1 MNDDPSRPDARS
13 DAERTAARP
22 EAAESLESEPPQS
35 PSPERASPESASP
48 ESASAGNAPDDDN
61 QGGVTDWLKGL
72 FGRGDETDEA
82 GANGSGGEARFA
94 APPEAGSMMR
104 NLLEFVDLRVE
115 DVMVPRAEIV
125 AIDEDA
131 SVHELLHRF
140 MEANH
145 SRLPVYRE
153 TLDDPV
159 GMVHIKDFLRWLTER
174 TGMPPENG
182 KQNGKPNGKRNG
194 NQNGKNRKADKDNAS
209 DSGQDSGQ
217 DSGKSRPGAAK
228 TDVGDVAVTLP
239 EADLDTTVMQTGIL
253 RPLLFVPPSMRAADL
268 LVKMQST
275 RSHMA
280 IVVDEYGGTDGLV
293 SIEDLVEEIVGDIAD
308 EHDED
313 EAELISPAEDG
324 VYLADARA
332 PIEDVEKLLGLSLLP
347 EEREEDADS
356 LGGLIVSMLGRVPVR
371 GELLRHPAG
380 IELEILEADP
390 RRVRKIRIHARP
402 KPQRQRR
409 KEPGGQG

>member
-1 MNDDPSRPDARS
+1 MNDDPSRPDTRS
-13 DAERTAARP
+13 DAELASARP
-22 EAAESLESEPPQS
+22 EPGESPDSEPPQG
-35 PSPERASPESASP
+35 PSPENVSPANPPP
-48 ESASAGNAPDDDN
+48 ESASAGSATDGDG
-61 QGGVTDWLKGL
+61 QGGVTDWFKGL
-72 FGRGDETDEA
+72 FGRGEETDEA
-82 GANGSGGEARFA
+82 GNGGGEARFA

-125 AIDEDA
+125 AVDESA
-131 SVHELLHRF
+131 SVHELLRRF

-153 TLDDPV
+153 TLDDPL

-174 TGMPPENG
+174 TGMPTDNAKHNA
-182 KQNGKPNGKRNG
+182 KQNGKKTAKETGKDPGKDPG
-194 NQNGKNRKADKDNAS
+194 NDA
-209 DSGQDSGQ
+209 
-217 DSGKSRPGAAK
+217 GKSRPGAA
-228 TDVGDVAVTLP
+228 TPDIGDVTVALP
-239 EADLDTTVMQTGIL
+239 EADLGTTVKQTGIL

-324 VYLADARA
+324 VYVADARA
-332 PIEDVEKLLGLSLLP
+332 PIEDVEELLGLSLLP

-390 RRVRKIRIHARP
+390 RRVRKIRIHTRP

-409 KEPGGQG
+409 KEPGGQS

>member
-1 MNDDPSRPDARS
+1 MNDDPSRPSARS
-13 DAERTAARP
+13 DDEQRPAPDAA
-22 EAAESLESEPPQS
+22 ESEPPQS
-35 PSPERASPESASP
+35 PSPESASP
-48 ESASAGNAPDDDN
+48 ESLAPENSPADDGH
-61 QGGVTDWLKGL
+61 GGVTDWLKGL
-72 FGRGDETDEA
+72 FGRGEDTDEA
-82 GANGSGGEARFA
+82 GANGSEARFT

-125 AIDEDA
+125 AVDEDA
-131 SVHELLHRF
+131 SVHELLRRF

-174 TGMPPENG
+174 TGAPQEKGKSNG
-182 KQNGKPNGKRNG
+182 KQNGKEGE
-194 NQNGKNRKADKDNAS
+194 NAAK
-209 DSGQDSGQ
+209 DSGKDA
-217 DSGKSRPGAAK
+217 GKSRPGAVK
-228 TDVGDVAVTLP
+228 DLGEVAVVLP
-239 EADLDTTVMQTGIL
+239 EADLDTTVKQTAIL

-313 EAELISPAEDG
+313 EAELISPAEEG
-324 VYLADARA
+324 VYVADARA
-332 PIEDVEKLLGLSLLP
+332 PIEDVEELLGLSLLP

-390 RRVRKIRIHARP
+390 RRVRKIRIHTRP

-409 KEPGGQG
+409 KESGGQG

>member
-1 MNDDPSRPDARS
+1 
-13 DAERTAARP
+13 
-22 EAAESLESEPPQS
+22 
-35 PSPERASPESASP
+35 
-48 ESASAGNAPDDDN
+48 
-61 QGGVTDWLKGL
+61 
-72 FGRGDETDEA
+72 
-82 GANGSGGEARFA
+82 
-94 APPEAGSMMR
+94 MMR

-131 SVHELLHRF
+131 SVHDLLRRF

-174 TGMPPENG
+174 
-182 KQNGKPNGKRNG
+182 
-194 NQNGKNRKADKDNAS
+194 
-209 DSGQDSGQ
+209 SGAKEG
-217 DSGKSRPGAAK
+217 GAARPGVADELGEAA
-228 TDVGDVAVTLP
+228 VALP
-239 EADLDTTVMQTGIL
+239 EADLGTTVKQTGIL

-275 RSHMA
+275 RGHMA

-313 EAELISPAEDG
+313 EAELINRAEEG
-324 VYLADARA
+324 VFLADARA
-332 PIEDVEKLLGLSLLP
+332 PIEDVEEALGLSLLP

-390 RRVRKIRIHARP
+390 RRVRKIRIHTRP

-409 KEPGGQG
+409 KETGGQG

>member
-22 EAAESLESEPPQS
+22 EAAESPESEPPQS
-35 PSPERASPESASP
+35 PSPESPLPESASP
-48 ESASAGNAPDDDN
+48 DNAAPESAPAGNAPDDAPDDAPDGVS

-72 FGRGDETDEA
+72 FGRGEESDEA
-82 GANGSGGEARFA
+82 GANGSGGEARFV

-125 AIDEDA
+125 AVDEDS
-131 SVHELLHRF
+131 SVQELLRRF

-174 TGMPPENG
+174 TGAPPESGKQNGQRNG
-182 KQNGKPNGKRNG
+182 KQNGKAG
-194 NQNGKNRKADKDNAS
+194 DKEA
-209 DSGQDSGQ
+209 
-217 DSGKSRPGAAK
+217 GKSRPGPAK
-228 TDVGDVAVTLP
+228 TDIGDVAVTLP
-239 EADLDTTVMQTGIL
+239 EADLDTTVKQTGIL

-313 EAELISPAEDG
+313 EAELISPAEEG

-332 PIEDVEKLLGLSLLP
+332 PIEDVEDLLGLSLLP

-390 RRVRKIRIHARP
+390 RRVRKIRIHTRP

>member
-1 MNDDPSRPDARS
+1 MNDDPSRPGTESHSEHPPAP
-13 DAERTAARP
+13 P
-22 EAAESLESEPPQS
+22 EAAAGGEPH
-35 PSPERASPESASP
+35 AS
-48 ESASAGNAPDDDN
+48 
-61 QGGVTDWLKGL
+61 VTDWLKGL
-72 FGRGDETDEA
+72 FGRGTDTEPA
-82 GANGSGGEARFA
+82 SADSRNGPEDPLAAR
-94 APPEAGSMMR
+94 PEASSMMR

-131 SVHELLHRF
+131 SVHDLLRRF

-174 TGMPPENG
+174 
-182 KQNGKPNGKRNG
+182 
-194 NQNGKNRKADKDNAS
+194 
-209 DSGQDSGQ
+209 SGAREG
-217 DSGKSRPGAAK
+217 GTTRPGVADELGEAA
-228 TDVGDVAVTLP
+228 VAVP
-239 EADLDTTVMQTGIL
+239 EADLGTTVKQTGIL

-275 RSHMA
+275 RGHMA

-313 EAELISPAEDG
+313 EAELINRAEEG
-324 VYLADARA
+324 VFLADARA
-332 PIEDVEKLLGLSLLP
+332 PIEDVEEALGLSLLP

-390 RRVRKIRIHARP
+390 RRVRKIRIHTRP

-409 KEPGGQG
+409 KETGGQG